1 VQTNIKG
8 KEEVIN
14 EISNFRCWAIFKKLL
29 KLFAMIIGK
38 LSKSYE

>member
-14 EISNFRCWAIFKKLL
+14 EISNFRCWAIFKKTVE
-29 KLFAMIIGK
+29 IICNDYWK
-38 LSKSYE
+38 IIKVL